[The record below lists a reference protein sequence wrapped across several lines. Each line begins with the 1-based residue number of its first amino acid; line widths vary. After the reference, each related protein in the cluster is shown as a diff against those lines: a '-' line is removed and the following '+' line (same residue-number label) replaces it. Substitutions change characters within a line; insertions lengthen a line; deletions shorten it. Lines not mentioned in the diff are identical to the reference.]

1 MTPMLTQAERDRFA
15 TYLEQEAKSDEI
27 LLIQMRKILAPAP
40 AVQKVN
46 VEMMAAK
53 VIAMKLR
60 SIEGE

>member
-40 AVQKVN
+40 AVQTVN